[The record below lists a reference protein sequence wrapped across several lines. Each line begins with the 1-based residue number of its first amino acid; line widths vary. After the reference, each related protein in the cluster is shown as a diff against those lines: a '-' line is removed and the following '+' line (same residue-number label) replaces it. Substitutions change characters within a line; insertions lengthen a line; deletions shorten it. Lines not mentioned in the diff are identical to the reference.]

1 MSMETSIQVSKSLLH
16 KLKQMKLSEKESYE
30 NVIWDLIEDRA
41 EISEETKK
49 SIVRAEE
56 DIRKGRIHKW
66 EDVKKEL
73 GINV

>member
-1 MSMETSIQVSKSLLH
+1 METSIQVSKSLLH